1 MSKWIYCT
9 KLIRIQKRCKRT
21 PFCTCQLD
29 PFGCL
34 WRTASFRARG
44 GLPCVCVGRAPRCSH
59 TRTLAHSS
67 QSLPLRPRAAL
78 SRGWRPRLDP
88 PRHHAHRRKLA
99 ARGHALVRRAVA
111 SPPMT
116 ELRRNH
122 ERHVEGAAA
131 RAVRAPKASLGI
143 SLSSQNARRPTR
155 RPSSSAPRRSRSRS
169 LLPAGSRC
177 AVAPARAA
185 CLANGI
191 ARLLAHAV
199 SHAARALRA
208 ILCFRGSRSLASTN
222 PRLQP
227 PGARD
232 GRRDACAGGRE
243 RHVARGRSVAPLTPA
258 LACAAAAQAAAAPNK
273 IASDHII
280 HPRPSFFL
288 PDLSAQGQGIA
299 HNLVCGVSVCIDTW
313 GSLFPHRQR

>member
-1 MSKWIYCT
+1 
-9 KLIRIQKRCKRT
+9 
-21 PFCTCQLD
+21 
-29 PFGCL
+29 
-34 WRTASFRARG
+34 
-44 GLPCVCVGRAPRCSH
+44 
-59 TRTLAHSS
+59 
-67 QSLPLRPRAAL
+67 
-78 SRGWRPRLDP
+78 
-88 PRHHAHRRKLA
+88 
-99 ARGHALVRRAVA
+99 
-111 SPPMT
+111 MT

-243 RHVARGRSVAPLTPA
+243 RHVARGRST
-258 LACAAAAQAAAAPNK
+258 AQGLSCHSTRSQLSA
-273 IASDHII
+273 
-280 HPRPSFFL
+280 HPRMLSRRSTSFRGL
-288 PDLSAQGQGIA
+288 ALLSAGDGQRTAQERMAALHGRLRPRCCMPS
-299 HNLVCGVSVCIDTW
+299 LVVHLSRRRSACDDIRVRERSVWRVAVPRCGVCH
-313 GSLFPHRQR
+313 LCR

>member
-1 MSKWIYCT
+1 MRASGSAQG
-9 KLIRIQKRCKRT
+9 REVRT
-21 PFCTCQLD
+21 GDFCRREVGEG
-29 PFGCL
+29 FA
-34 WRTASFRARG
+34 WVARRA
-44 GLPCVCVGRAPRCSH
+44 A
-59 TRTLAHSS
+59 RTLAHSHTARNLCLCGRARRS
-67 QSLPLRPRAAL
+67 RAAGAL
-78 SRGWRPRLDP
+78 AWT
-88 PRHHAHRRKLA
+88 HHAHRRKLA